1 MIRRLMPLI
10 ACAAALG
17 AAAPAIAK
25 DEFASEF
32 RQIRA
37 GEPVTLRAD
46 RAYVLLRIDTD
57 LAKFSAQIMRV
68 PDEAELLAYDEAR
81 KQAHAR
87 AGKKA
92 GPIASFSF
100 EYEGRPNYFGLAPG
114 KAIAPGA
121 KMATVLAEISPGDYV
136 FYGMGMNGFLH
147 QCFCLGT
154 VGFNAEAGRVIDL
167 GTLLIAKAWQ
177 PSPIPELKD
186 EANLGRSAVMD
197 YGLFAAALRPATA
210 DTSLPTGV
218 QRAATSPARF
228 HAVGPFIEP
237 NALLITRLAAMPGVL
252 AYDQGKVIDAATGK
266 EMPPG

>member
-37 GEPVTLRAD
+37 GEPIVLRAD
-46 RAYVLLRIDTD
+46 RAYVLLRMDTD
-57 LAKFSAQIMRV
+57 LSKFSAHIMRV

-81 KQAHAR
+81 KQAHAK

-92 GPIASFSF
+92 GPIESFSF
-100 EYEGRPNYFGLAPG
+100 EYEGRPNYFALVPG
-114 KAIAPGA
+114 KPVATGV

-136 FYGMGMNGFLH
+136 FYGIGTNAFLH

-154 VGFNAEAGRVIDL
+154 VGFKAEAGRVVDL
-167 GTLLIAKAWQ
+167 GTLLVAKAWQ

-197 YGLFAAALRPATA
+197 YGLFAAALRPAAA
-210 DTSLPTGV
+210 DAPLPTGV
-218 QRAATSPARF
+218 ERAKAGPARF
-228 HAVGPFIEP
+228 RAVGPFIEP
-237 NALLITRLAAMPGVL
+237 NALLITRLAAVPGVL
-252 AYDQGKVIDAATGK
+252 AYEEGKVIDVATGE